1 MVSRASHGPRRSA
14 ARRRPVPAPAGPTGP
29 REATKEETRRA
40 LIAAGLAEF
49 AEHGLDLPSLDAI
62 CSRAGYTRGAFYV
75 HFRDREDFLVAVM
88 EFVIGTFIDAVIATG
103 DEAHDLERTIERFAD
118 AASAALAARSAD
130 AASPGESGILP
141 FALGFAFHRLL
152 EGVWRSADLRRR
164 FVDLVREGTARVAAA
179 TRHGQG
185 AGTIRRDVDAE
196 HLAFALAA
204 LALGV
209 ITAIETGVP
218 FDVAGVRRAVQ
229 RLMRA

>member
-1 MVSRASHGPRRSA
+1 MSHG
-14 ARRRPVPAPAGPTGP
+14 RRRPTSPSSRAARASGP
-29 REATKEETRRA
+29 REAAKDETRRA

-75 HFRDREDFLVAVM
+75 HFRDRDDFLVAAM
-88 EFVIGTFIDAVIATG
+88 EHVIGTFIDAVVATG

-118 AASAALAARSAD
+118 AAGAALEARRDD
-130 AASPGESGILP
+130 AASPGKSGLLP
-141 FALGFAFHRLL
+141 FSFGFSFHRLL
-152 EGVWRSADLRRR
+152 EGVLRSADLRVR
-164 FVDLVREGTARVAAA
+164 FVDLVREGAARVTAA
-179 TRHGQG
+179 TRHGQ
-185 AGTIRRDVDAE
+185 AAATIRRDIDAKD
-196 HLAFALAA
+196 LAFTLVA

-218 FDVAGVRRAVQ
+218 FDVASVRSAVQ

>member
-1 MVSRASHGPRRSA
+1 VA
-14 ARRRPVPAPAGPTGP
+14 
-29 REATKEETRRA
+29 KDETRRA

-49 AEHGLDLPSLDAI
+49 AQHGLDLPSLDAI

-75 HFRDREDFLVAVM
+75 HFRDRDDFLVAVM
-88 EFVIGTFIDAVIATG
+88 EYVIGTFIDAVIATG

-118 AASAALAARSAD
+118 AAGAALAARSAG
-130 AASPGESGILP
+130 AASPGESGGILP

-152 EGVWRSADLRRR
+152 EGVWRSADLRAR
-164 FVDLVREGTARVAAA
+164 FVELVREGTARVAAA
-179 TRHGQG
+179 TRHGQS

-196 HLAFALAA
+196 DLAFALAA

-218 FDVAGVRRAVQ
+218 FDVAGVRGAVQ
-229 RLMRA
+229 RLMRP